1 MSSRFVDAYNV
12 ETGAKQR
19 IPAHWLT
26 HPVFGVTFAPTPSS
40 KARAPTPSSKARARK
55 DVDNN

>member
-40 KARAPTPSSKARARK
+40 KARARK
-55 DVDNN
+55 DADNN